1 MELTLHTDTFDL
13 KWQDGYTPGA
23 EEKNTNLTSTLTY
36 NNGPAKVSLGLVQ
49 NNENWNSGGG
59 IMSQLRWGGADL
71 TTSNG
76 DQVSVDPRYLKNKYS
91 TTMLSL
97 EATYS
102 LSESSLLRLSANS
115 LNTDYSNEDSWFG
128 DDWKKW
134 EDSLHVQDYLGIDDS
149 VWSPF
154 KDRYSQK
161 SNYQHNGMFF
171 LDQVQWLVTIQ
182 NQVTTKWAFQGVF
195 RQ

>member
-1 MELTLHTDTFDL
+1 MLKFYAAVEQKTESDPFVKSSSGFNYSGLGDEYGANASYPDTFDL

-36 NNGPAKVSLGLVQ
+36 NNGPTKVSLGLVQ

-128 DDWKKW
+128 DDWKTV
-134 EDSLHVQDYLGIDDS
+134 SYTHLTLPTI
-149 VWSPF
+149 
-154 KDRYSQK
+154 
-161 SNYQHNGMFF
+161 
-171 LDQVQWLVTIQ
+171 LLV
-182 NQVTTKWAFQGVF
+182 
-195 RQ
+195 